1 MTDKNPFGPMPPVP
15 TDCCGCG
22 PEAAKGGPAQL
33 DEDFYQQLD
42 AYYAT
47 GDAAGAE
54 AFLIAARDAAEMAEN
69 QRDLATIYNEL
80 MGHYRTAGNWSE
92 CDRAMKGLMRAIR
105 ALHLK
110 SGLEWATLTLNV
122 ANAQRAMGMLVESE
136 RNFLMVRDEYEAAL
150 DPHDYRLASLYNN
163 IGLTY
168 RAKGQAG
175 IAKGY
180 FDKALAIVREL
191 PGAGTAVAAT
201 CSNVADLLTDEGN
214 LDEASAYAHEAIEAL
229 AAPGMPLGVDFSAA
243 LAAAA
248 HIDFARGD
256 LEEAIELYSRS
267 ADSLERAFG
276 KTRAYGTIC
285 RNLAQVYHA
294 AGMEDKALRMEG
306 EALQAQA

>member
-1 MTDKNPFGPMPPVP
+1 MTDKNPFGPTPPAP

-33 DEDFYQQLD
+33 DETFYQQLD
-42 AYYAT
+42 AYYAA

-80 MGHYRTAGNWSE
+80 MGHYRTAGNWVE
-92 CDRAMKGLMRAIR
+92 CERAMKGLLRAIR

-110 SGLEWATLTLNV
+110 RGLEWATFTLNI
-122 ANAQRAMGMLVESE
+122 ANAQRAMGMLTEAE

-150 DPHDYRLASLYNN
+150 EPGDYRLASLYNN

-168 RAKGQAG
+168 RAKGQAS
-175 IAKGY
+175 IARSY
-180 FDKALAIVREL
+180 FEKALAIVREI
-191 PGAGTAVAAT
+191 PEAGVAVAAT
-201 CSNVADLLTDEGN
+201 CSNLADLLTDGGD
-214 LDEASAYAHEAIEAL
+214 LDDASAYAHEAIEAL
-229 AAPGMPLGVDFSAA
+229 SKPGMPLGVDFSAA

-248 HIDFARGD
+248 RIDFARGD
-256 LEEAIELYSRS
+256 FEAAIELYSRA
-267 ADSLERAFG
+267 ADALERAFG

-285 RNLAQVYHA
+285 RNLAEVYRA
-294 AGMEDKALRMEG
+294 AGMEDQTARMLD
-306 EALQAQA
+306 EAAQAQS